1 MPQLDETGNMWKRI
15 TLSLLW
21 NSSINCLSRVLHL
34 WHWQVF
40 VSRALAMSCDTSQS
54 LATGP
59 PQWPDPLGWS
69 TAQRH
74 RNCCPSW
81 PRSIPCYLD
90 SMHQQNRTRD
100 NCVCNNYD
108 VCKWDTQRERETG
121 KRKKN
126 KNKKL
131 KLSPKII
138 EKHKCEEKPKV
149 TSMTSFSSSI
159 LVGFGRS
166 SPGRNA
172 GARGAL
178 RRASATEFLPGRR
191 HGGARVSWAT
201 SDAANN
207 SSSCANIVG
216 SVESFHGMNWEVGW
230 WDGCWHDGGWIRQFG
245 GCPGSSVIPTS

>member
-1 MPQLDETGNMWKRI
+1 L
-15 TLSLLW
+15 
-21 NSSINCLSRVLHL
+21 V
-34 WHWQVF
+34 
-40 VSRALAMSCDTSQS
+40 
-54 LATGP
+54 
-59 PQWPDPLGWS
+59 DPLRS
-69 TAQRH
+69 VIETAVLLDLA
-74 RNCCPSW
+74 
-81 PRSIPCYLD
+81 RSHAIWTPCA
-90 SMHQQNRTRD
+90 SKTAPE
-100 NCVCNNYD
+100 
-108 VCKWDTQRERETG
+108 TTAPERERERKRKRKRETG
-121 KRKKN
+121 KRKKS

-138 EKHKCEEKPKV
+138 EKHKFEDKPKV

-178 RRASATEFLPGRR
+178 RRASATEVLPGRR

-216 SVESFHGMNWEVGW
+216 SVESFHGMNWEVG
-230 WDGCWHDGGWIRQFG
+230 
-245 GCPGSSVIPTS
+245 

>member
-1 MPQLDETGNMWKRI
+1 M
-15 TLSLLW
+15 
-21 NSSINCLSRVLHL
+21 
-34 WHWQVF
+34 
-40 VSRALAMSCDTSQS
+40 
-54 LATGP
+54 
-59 PQWPDPLGWS
+59 
-69 TAQRH
+69 RH
-74 RNCCPSW
+74 
-81 PRSIPCYLD
+81 
-90 SMHQQNRTRD
+90 
-100 NCVCNNYD
+100 
-108 VCKWDTQRERETG
+108 RERERG
-121 KRKKN
+121 KRKKTRT
-126 KNKKL
+126 KKL

-178 RRASATEFLPGRR
+178 RRASATEVLPGRR

-216 SVESFHGMNWEVGW
+216 SVESFHGMNWEVG
-230 WDGCWHDGGWIRQFG
+230 
-245 GCPGSSVIPTS
+245 

>member
-1 MPQLDETGNMWKRI
+1 MR
-15 TLSLLW
+15 
-21 NSSINCLSRVLHL
+21 
-34 WHWQVF
+34 
-40 VSRALAMSCDTSQS
+40 
-54 LATGP
+54 
-59 PQWPDPLGWS
+59 
-69 TAQRH
+69 
-74 RNCCPSW
+74 
-81 PRSIPCYLD
+81 
-90 SMHQQNRTRD
+90 QQNRTRD
-100 NCVCNNYD
+100 NC
-108 VCKWDTQRERETG
+108 TREREREREREKERQEKG
-121 KRKKN
+121 KKS

-138 EKHKCEEKPKV
+138 EKHKFEDKPKV

-178 RRASATEFLPGRR
+178 RRASATEVLPGRR

-216 SVESFHGMNWEVGW
+216 SVESFHGMNWEVG
-230 WDGCWHDGGWIRQFG
+230 
-245 GCPGSSVIPTS
+245 